1 MVAYI
6 VQVELVGILDYFV
19 VEDKKELDMHLADMD
34 FVVRVGILDFEDK
47 VDLLNMDYFV
57 DKVMV
62 VDFVQRVR

>member
-1 MVAYI
+1 MVVYI

-19 VEDKKELDMHLADMD
+19 VEDKKELDMHLVDMD
-34 FVVRVGILDFEDK
+34 FVFRVGILDFEDK

>member
-1 MVAYI
+1 MVYI

-19 VEDKKELDMHLADMD
+19 VEDKKELDMHLVDMD
-34 FVVRVGILDFEDK
+34 FVFRVGILDFEDK